1 MRTID
6 NVWLSGLFLHRNGVQ
21 GENAVDASNRSLLVV
36 LLVGLVAGWLA
47 SKIVRFAQFRLIG
60 YLVVGIV
67 GAVIGNSLLPQ
78 LGVPPGSGP
87 AISIVNAT
95 IGAVILLLLIRL
107 VLNFRQ
113 VVAFGR
119 ERGWWS

>member
-1 MRTID
+1 M
-6 NVWLSGLFLHRNGVQ
+6 
-21 GENAVDASNRSLLVV
+21 DASNRSLLVV